1 MKKLVIAIDGPA
13 ASGKSTTSK
22 LAARRLGYLFV
33 DTGAM
38 YRAMTLKV
46 LEHDIDLLDVDGI
59 TALAKQTTIRLQQT
73 AGELT
78 VFLDDRNVSEL
89 IRRQNVTRAV
99 SAISAVRGVRELMV
113 REQRKMGEQG
123 GIILEGR
130 DIGTVVFPEA
140 DLKFYMVAEVQKR
153 AMRRQKELNLQGV
166 DVAIEDLEREID
178 ERDQKDSKRD
188 ISPLRRADD
197 ALLIDTSEMKIE
209 DQVEFIIQK
218 AHELAGES
226 S

>member
-46 LEHDIDLLDVDGI
+46 LEHEIDLLDVDGI

-73 AGELT
+73 AGDLT

-99 SAISAVRGVRELMV
+99 SAISAVKGVRELMV

-130 DIGTVVFPEA
+130 DIGTVVFPGA

-209 DQVEFIIQK
+209 DQVEFIVQK
-218 AHELAGES
+218 AHELAGEFS
-226 S
+226 